1 MFKIKVGDCLESLKS
16 LPDNSIQCC
25 VTSPPYFNL
34 RDYGIEGQIGRENS
48 PKEYIQRLVDVF
60 AEVKRIL
67 KPNGTLWVNIGDTW
81 AANRSYQVPSTKGGA
96 KHSPAQGNGG
106 TGSKVP
112 EGLKPKDLIGIP
124 WMLAFA
130 LRDAGWY
137 LRQDII
143 WQKPNAMPESVKDRC
158 VKSHEYVFLFSKS
171 EKYYFN
177 YEAIQEDAANAGKTV
192 KLGEKSFSKGQAK
205 GAGVEASGN
214 GLQDTYTVKDKR
226 NKRSV
231 WSVTTKPIKDAH
243 FAPYP
248 PDLIEPCILAGT
260 KEGDW
265 VIDPFGGS
273 GTTTIVCESLNRNS
287 VLLELNPEYV
297 EIAKQRIIK
306 RSEELSNDTNN

>member
-1 MFKIKVGDCLESLKS
+1 MYKIKVGDCVESMKS

-34 RDYGIEGQIGRENS
+34 RDYGIDGQIGRENS
-48 PKEYIQRLVDVF
+48 PKEYIAKLVEVF
-60 AEVKRIL
+60 NEVKRIL
-67 KPNGTLWVNIGDTW
+67 KPDGTLWVNIGDTW
-81 AANRSYQVPSTKGGA
+81 AANRAYQVPSTKGGV

-171 EKYYFN
+171 EKYYFD
-177 YEAIQEDAANAGKTV
+177 YEAIQEDAANAGKVV

-205 GAGVEASGN
+205 GAGVSASGN
-214 GLQDTYTVKDKR
+214 GLEDTYTVKDKR

-273 GTTTIVCESLNRNS
+273 GTTTIVCESLGRNS
-287 VLLELNPEYV
+287 ILLELNPEYV
-297 EIAKQRIIK
+297 DIARNRIQQAEQ
-306 RSEELSNDTNN
+306 SLNQP

>member
-1 MFKIKVGDCLESLKS
+1 MFKLKQGDCLESLKD
-16 LPDNSIQCC
+16 LPNNSIQCC

-34 RDYGIEGQIGRENS
+34 RDYGIDGQIGRENS
-48 PKEYIQRLVDVF
+48 PKEYIDRLVDVF
-60 AEVKRIL
+60 EEVRRVL
-67 KPNGTLWVNIGDTW
+67 KLNGTLWVNIGDTW

-171 EKYYFN
+171 EKYYFDH
-177 YEAIQEDAANAGKTV
+177 EAIQEDAQNAGKVV

-214 GLQDTYTVKDKR
+214 GLEDTYTVKDKR

-231 WSVTTKPIKDAH
+231 WTVTTKPIKDAH

-273 GTTTIVCESLNRNS
+273 GTTAIVCESLKRNS
-287 VLLELNPEYV
+287 ILLELNPEYV
-297 EIAKQRIIK
+297 EIAKNRIQQAEQ
-306 RSEELSNDTNN
+306 SLSQP

>member
-1 MFKIKVGDCLESLKS
+1 MYRIKQGDALESLKD

-34 RDYGIEGQIGRENS
+34 RDYGIDGQIGRENS
-48 PKEYIQRLVDVF
+48 PKEYIDRLVDVF
-60 AEVKRIL
+60 EEVHRVL
-67 KPNGTLWVNIGDTW
+67 KLNGTLWVNIGDTW

-171 EKYYFN
+171 EKYYFDH
-177 YEAIQEDAANAGKTV
+177 EAIQEDAQNAGKVV

-214 GLQDTYTVKDKR
+214 GLEDTYTVKDKR

-231 WSVTTKPIKDAH
+231 WTVTTKPIKDAH

-273 GTTTIVCESLNRNS
+273 GTTTIVCEALRRNS
-287 VLLELNPEYV
+287 ILLELNPEYV
-297 EIAKQRIIK
+297 EIAKKRI
-306 RSEELSNDTNN
+306 EGAN

>member
-1 MFKIKVGDCLESLKS
+1 MYRIKQGDALESLKD

-34 RDYGIEGQIGRENS
+34 RDYGIDGQIGRENS
-48 PKEYIQRLVDVF
+48 PKEYIDRLVDVF
-60 AEVKRIL
+60 EEVHRVL
-67 KPNGTLWVNIGDTW
+67 KLNGTLWVNIGDTW

-171 EKYYFN
+171 EKYYFDH
-177 YEAIQEDAANAGKTV
+177 EAIQEDAQNAGKVV

-214 GLQDTYTVKDKR
+214 GLEDTYTVKDKR

-231 WSVTTKPIKDAH
+231 WTVTTKPIKDAH

-273 GTTTIVCESLNRNS
+273 GTTAIVCESLKRNS
-287 VLLELNPEYV
+287 ILLELNPEYV
-297 EIAKQRIIK
+297 DIARKRIESAI
-306 RSEELSNDTNN
+306 